1 MKKLIFVLLCIIF
14 LATNGCRFHFA
25 EVPVENNA
33 YVVTDELGRTVKI
46 PHKPQ
51 RIVSTTYGT
60 DEVLLDLVDISRI
73 VGLSKLLLKRSVRR
87 WGMLL
92 N

>member
-14 LATNGCRFHFA
+14 LEANGCQCHFA
-25 EVPVENNA
+25 EVLVENNA

-60 DEVLLDLVDISRI
+60 DEVLLD
-73 VGLSKLLLKRSVRR
+73 
-87 WGMLL
+87 
-92 N
+92 

>member
-25 EVPVENNA
+25 EVLVENNA

-46 PHKPQ
+46 PHKPL
-51 RIVSTTYGT
+51 RIVSTT
-60 DEVLLDLVDISRI
+60 
-73 VGLSKLLLKRSVRR
+73 
-87 WGMLL
+87 
-92 N
+92 

>member
-33 YVVTDELGRTVKI
+33 YVVTDELGRTVNRSGLF
-46 PHKPQ
+46 P
-51 RIVSTTYGT
+51 
-60 DEVLLDLVDISRI
+60 LLMEQMKCFLI
-73 VGLSKLLLKRSVRR
+73 
-87 WGMLL
+87 
-92 N
+92 

>member
-33 YVVTDELGRTVKI
+33 YVVTDELGV
-46 PHKPQ
+46 P
-51 RIVSTTYGT
+51 
-60 DEVLLDLVDISRI
+60 
-73 VGLSKLLLKRSVRR
+73 
-87 WGMLL
+87 
-92 N
+92 